1 MNSLKKGFTLIEL
14 LVVIAIIGVL
24 ASIVLVS
31 LGNARSSSG
40 DAAVAANLSNI
51 RTQAEIVNSNTNSYA
66 TVCTDATVDAA
77 LVAARNA
84 SGATAVAKQAIGAT
98 TVVTCN
104 STSAGWAAESP
115 LRSSTVAAP
124 VLRCVDSTGKS
135 ATTSATSLSA
145 TTDVTCQ

>member
-40 DAAVAANLSNI
+40 DAAVAANMSNI
-51 RTQAEIVNSNTNSYA
+51 RTQAEIVNSTANSYA
-66 TVCTDATVDAA
+66 GVCADATVQAA
-77 LVAARNA
+77 LGAARNA
-84 SGATAVAKQAIGAT
+84 SGVTPAIQSQAIGALGT
-98 TVVTCN
+98 VTCN
-104 STSAGWAAESP
+104 STSAGWAAEAP
-115 LRSSTVAAP
+115 LRSATAT

-135 ATTSATSLSA
+135 ATTSASSLSTA
-145 TTDVTCQ
+145 TDITCL